1 MIPETNSKKPISQ
14 DTIRLSE
21 RLLAGARMLGNL
33 WRRGKRCARAW
44 AISDVDILATV
55 TPPVFAG
62 CSCEPRTDFC
72 KARWLWITLAVQAE
86 QELADGEHGLALS
99 MSSAQWDATGLTIT
113 LPVAD
118 DVNVAVGPKGSMSM
132 KHFRELAKDPKA
144 AQSIFSLLKVFPKAR
159 VEGIIEPTLETVV

>member
-1 MIPETNSKKPISQ
+1 MPDMTNPSSTKN
-14 DTIRLSE
+14 LSE

-33 WRRGKRCARAW
+33 WRRGKRCQRAW
-44 AISDVDILATV
+44 ALGDADLLAVV
-55 TPPVFAG
+55 TPLVFGG
-62 CSCEPRTDFC
+62 CTCDPRTDFC

-86 QELADGEHGLALS
+86 QDLADGDHGLALS
-99 MSSAQWDATGLTIT
+99 MNPAQWDATGLTIT

-132 KHFRELAKDPKA
+132 RHFRELSKDPAA

-159 VEGIIEPTLETVV
+159 VEGIVEPAPEAVV